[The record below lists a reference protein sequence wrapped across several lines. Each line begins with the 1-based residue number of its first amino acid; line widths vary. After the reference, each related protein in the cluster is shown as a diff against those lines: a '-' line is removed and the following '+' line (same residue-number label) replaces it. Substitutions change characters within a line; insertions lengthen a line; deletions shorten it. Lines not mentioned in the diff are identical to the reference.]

1 MNLEDLV
8 LLIVLFT
15 LQETCTSTAS
25 GILASRT
32 HMQT

>member
-1 MNLEDLV
+1 MNLEDLI
-8 LLIVLFT
+8 LLSVLFT

-25 GILASRT
+25 GSLASRS